1 MSVDE
6 EVLWLKSNKT
16 DLSLWNQP
24 LFFPFG
30 KGLIFFRFIIHTF
43 PASEENK
50 EMNFSI
56 FSSSEN
62 VSYVNFEPDDFA
74 NYDLNLPTFDSD
86 IHIPFDDTIPT
97 GSLAR
102 VQPPIKCNPVPGMDF
117 TITLHQ

>member
-1 MSVDE
+1 
-6 EVLWLKSNKT
+6 
-16 DLSLWNQP
+16 
-24 LFFPFG
+24 
-30 KGLIFFRFIIHTF
+30 
-43 PASEENK
+43 
-50 EMNFSI
+50 MNFSI

-86 IHIPFDDTIPT
+86 MHIPFDDTIPT

-117 TITLHQ
+117 TITLHQEVLP